1 MQTDISTT
9 TSVPPGT
16 TSLARRRMSRPLL
29 RLPEREGAFWV
40 LVALAVPKALGA
52 IFTIALRRYLGPGTA
67 GIFDLAYTPYKFL
80 DNFRNFGTGP
90 ALVYERSLDRASANT
105 AWTINILSAVAV
117 TGVAQ
122 LLAHPIAVYYG
133 HPGIEGILRALSIA
147 YVFGSISSVH
157 WFLLLRDRNF
167 RARAIPPVA
176 QVAAAGCVAVLFATW
191 SSGAGV
197 LVARE
202 ITSAVVGAV
211 LLWLIYPFRPRIQLV
226 PQQAWILFRY
236 GSWVGGGITLLFLSQ
251 NVDIF
256 IAGRVI
262 HRASDIGFYT
272 TSWSLA
278 FISAGVFATVAT
290 SMVFPTL
297 SRLQDDRL
305 ILRQTLLRAVR
316 LLSILILPASALLAV
331 LAPVLI
337 VPVLGNRFASYE
349 SSFLVVSLLA
359 IYAGNRTVLWIFFEG
374 YKSIG
379 RPWLVPAYNAV
390 KLAVMVPAM
399 VIGARHGILG
409 LAVTYIPIQMIE
421 IPAALALARRF
432 LDVSP
437 PEVWHATRIGI
448 GLGWS
453 MAAVVLVAEHGL
465 LAIAHVGTTFTL
477 VICLSLGIGT
487 YLGGLAL
494 ASRHAVVDVRSF
506 LMSGL

>member
-1 MQTDISTT
+1 M
-9 TSVPPGT
+9 
-16 TSLARRRMSRPLL
+16 
-29 RLPEREGAFWV
+29 GAV
-40 LVALAVPKALGA
+40 
-52 IFTIALRRYLGPGTA
+52 FTIALRRYLGPGTA
-67 GIFDLAYTPYKFL
+67 GIYDLAYTPYKFL

-90 ALVYERSLDRASANT
+90 ALVYERTLDRAAANT
-105 AWTINILSAVAV
+105 AWTINMLSAVAV

-147 YVFGSISSVH
+147 YVFASISSVH

-167 RARAIPPVA
+167 RARSIPPIA

-197 LVARE
+197 LVVRE
-202 ITSAVVGAV
+202 ITSAVIGAV

-251 NVDIF
+251 NVDVF

-278 FISAGVFATVAT
+278 FITAGVFATLAT

-305 ILRQTLLRAVR
+305 LLTETLLRAIR
-316 LLSILILPASALLAV
+316 LLSILILPASALLAS

-349 SSFLVVSLLA
+349 SSALVLSLLA

-399 VIGARHGILG
+399 IIGVRHGILG
-409 LAVTYIPIQMIE
+409 LAVTYIPVQLIE

-432 LDVSP
+432 PERVSTESVACDADRHRHWPIDGDSRPGCRACLPGDRACRHHVHAADLPDPRVGDVSGRVGAGEP
-437 PEVWHATRIGI
+437 ACGSRRAIVFDERIVTVGEWRQ
-448 GLGWS
+448 GAPSRDYVRGGENAVPGDLGDGVS
-453 MAAVVLVAEHGL
+453 PAVGW
-465 LAIAHVGTTFTL
+465 
-477 VICLSLGIGT
+477 
-487 YLGGLAL
+487 
-494 ASRHAVVDVRSF
+494 RHAGRKR
-506 LMSGL
+506 